1 MQLVLSRCELRS
13 YALDDVPA
21 LARWANSNAV
31 WRNLRDGFPSPY
43 TEVHARAWVD
53 HCLTTLPETNLAIA
67 VEGETVG
74 AIGTTLGTN
83 VARLSAEVG
92 YWLAEPYWGRGI
104 CTEAVRA
111 FTAHLISR
119 FGLVRV
125 FALPFARNVASARVL
140 EKAGY
145 RLEGTMRQAVVKEST
160 VMDQLLYAFV
170 PGLD

>member
-1 MQLVLSRCELRS
+1 MRLVLSRCELRS
-13 YALDDVPA
+13 WALDDISP
-21 LARWANSNAV
+21 LARWANSHAV

-43 TEVHARAWVD
+43 TEAQARAWVE
-53 HCLTTLPETNLAIA
+53 HCLTTLPEANLAIA

-74 AIGTTLGTN
+74 AIGATLGTD
-83 VARLSAEVG
+83 VSRLSAELG

-111 FTAHLISR
+111 FTADLVER
-119 FGLVRV
+119 FQLTRV

-145 RLEGTMRQAVVKEST
+145 VLEGTLRRAVVKEGE

-170 PGLD
+170 PEPD

>member
-1 MQLVLSRCELRS
+1 MRLVLPRCELRS
-13 YALDDVPA
+13 WALDDVPP
-21 LARWANSNAV
+21 LARWANSHAV

-43 TEVHARAWVD
+43 TEVQARAWVD

-74 AIGTTLGTN
+74 GIGAMLGRD

-111 FTAHLISR
+111 FTADLVQR
-119 FGLVRV
+119 LGLKRL

-145 RLEGTMRQAVVKEST
+145 VLEGTMRQAAVKEGE
-160 VMDQLLYAFV
+160 VMDQLLYAYV

>member
-1 MQLVLSRCELRS
+1 MRLVLSRCELRS
-13 YALDDVPA
+13 WALDDVPA
-21 LARWANSNAV
+21 IARWANAHAV
-31 WRNLRDGFPSPY
+31 WRNLRDSFPSPY
-43 TEVHARAWVD
+43 TEVQARAWVD

-67 VEGETVG
+67 VDGETVG
-74 AIGTTLGTN
+74 GIGGTLGSD

-111 FTAHLISR
+111 FTLDLVSR
-119 FGLVRV
+119 FGLIRV

-145 RLEGTMRQAVVKEST
+145 QLEGTMRRAVMKEGQ